1 MPARR
6 GRWPCCCWWEG
17 RLAPLLPSPRRSPRP
32 AVRLQPWRLPSI
44 WALRL
49 PSHRPHRLLQAGQAS
64 CPTFSVRRFALPI
77 HRPSQVRTFGW
88 SGPIVMS
95 IRFDRNRE
103 ARRVRVPAAR
113 ARIRLAAF
121 SGSAHSERPSMRVGP
136 SRPRRLNRPGRRHTP
151 NQRPIRST
159 TSWASGVLRDQDREE
174 REKSSHKFG
183 DRIHDVLGHSDHL
196 FKSDHVFDQFI
207 SPVTNPFL
215 FEDPRSLT
223 EVRPIF
229 MYQQIPGRQPD
240 MQGGNIWF
248 FGTQARLAVTDRLS
262 FVFSKLGGLSVNP
275 GSGSVFPGQT
285 GFSELWLGPKY
296 TFIRN
301 EEAARV
307 MAGGLQFQ
315 IPVGNKDVFQ
325 DTGSLSLVPY
335 LSYAESFFRDWS
347 VGSVNAMVNTG
358 WAVSVN
364 RLRSDYYY
372 LSGHVDLD
380 VGNCHRFYPLME
392 MNWIMYTSN
401 GTSRPIGSEGRDLI
415 NFGGQ
420 ASGNGMVTWAIG
432 ARYKIS
438 ESAQI
443 GAAFELPVVGP
454 RDIFRYR
461 FTLDFI
467 LRY

>member
-1 MPARR
+1 
-6 GRWPCCCWWEG
+6 
-17 RLAPLLPSPRRSPRP
+17 
-32 AVRLQPWRLPSI
+32 
-44 WALRL
+44 
-49 PSHRPHRLLQAGQAS
+49 
-64 CPTFSVRRFALPI
+64 
-77 HRPSQVRTFGW
+77 
-88 SGPIVMS
+88 
-95 IRFDRNRE
+95 
-103 ARRVRVPAAR
+103 
-113 ARIRLAAF
+113 
-121 SGSAHSERPSMRVGP
+121 MRVGP

-151 NQRPIRST
+151 NQRPDPVNDFLGKR
-159 TSWASGVLRDQDREE
+159 ASLRDQDREE

-380 VGNCHRFYPLME
+380 VGNWHKFYPLME

-432 ARYKIS
+432 LATRSANRPRSVLHSSCPLLGRATSSAIASHSTSSCVIDRPDRCGRFGPLSSTDSMRMRSNAPKLAR
-438 ESAQI
+438 
-443 GAAFELPVVGP
+443 F
-454 RDIFRYR
+454 
-461 FTLDFI
+461 
-467 LRY
+467 

>member
-1 MPARR
+1 M
-6 GRWPCCCWWEG
+6 
-17 RLAPLLPSPRRSPRP
+17 
-32 AVRLQPWRLPSI
+32 
-44 WALRL
+44 
-49 PSHRPHRLLQAGQAS
+49 
-64 CPTFSVRRFALPI
+64 
-77 HRPSQVRTFGW
+77 
-88 SGPIVMS
+88 
-95 IRFDRNRE
+95 
-103 ARRVRVPAAR
+103 
-113 ARIRLAAF
+113 
-121 SGSAHSERPSMRVGP
+121 
-136 SRPRRLNRPGRRHTP
+136 
-151 NQRPIRST
+151 
-159 TSWASGVLRDQDREE
+159 
-174 REKSSHKFG
+174 
-183 DRIHDVLGHSDHL
+183 
-196 FKSDHVFDQFI
+196 
-207 SPVTNPFL
+207 
-215 FEDPRSLT
+215 
-223 EVRPIF
+223 
-229 MYQQIPGRQPD
+229 
-240 MQGGNIWF
+240 
-248 FGTQARLAVTDRLS
+248 TDRLS

-380 VGNCHRFYPLME
+380 VGNCQRFYPLME
-392 MNWIMYTSN
+392 MNWIITRATARRGRLVRRVATSS
-401 GTSRPIGSEGRDLI
+401 TSAARPVATEWSRGP
-415 NFGGQ
+415 
-420 ASGNGMVTWAIG
+420 
-432 ARYKIS
+432 
-438 ESAQI
+438 SALATRSANRPRSVLHSSCPLL
-443 GAAFELPVVGP
+443 GL

>member
-1 MPARR
+1 MPRAAWALALLLVVTGAIGPAVAQPAPIAPPGGPPPAMTEADHLGTPPPEPSSVPSVPNRASKLPNILGAPVRAANTSPEPGENVRVAGADRGGSPVQIESGELPRSSPGRPGEDSSNRVQRIGALGAPIDASGTIPARAIEPAR
-6 GRWPCCCWWEG
+6 TTNTQP
-17 RLAPLLPSPRRSPRP
+17 APDPVNDFLGKRS
-32 AVRLQPWRLPSI
+32 S
-44 WALRL
+44 
-49 PSHRPHRLLQAGQAS
+49 
-64 CPTFSVRRFALPI
+64 
-77 HRPSQVRTFGW
+77 
-88 SGPIVMS
+88 
-95 IRFDRNRE
+95 
-103 ARRVRVPAAR
+103 
-113 ARIRLAAF
+113 
-121 SGSAHSERPSMRVGP
+121 
-136 SRPRRLNRPGRRHTP
+136 
-151 NQRPIRST
+151 
-159 TSWASGVLRDQDREE
+159 LRDQEREE
-174 REKSSHKFG
+174 REKSSNKFG
-183 DRIHDVLGHSDHL
+183 DRIHDVLGHTNSL

-240 MQGGNIWF
+240 MHGGNIWF

-262 FVFSKLGGLSVNP
+262 FVFDKLGGLSVNP

-315 IPVGNKDVFQ
+315 VPVGNKDVFQ

-335 LSYAESFFRDWS
+335 LSYAESFGRDWS
-347 VGSVNAMVNTG
+347 FGSINAMATTG

-380 VGNCHRFYPLME
+380 VGNRHKFYPLME

-443 GAAFELPVVGP
+443 GGAFELPVVGP